1 MISDGKMNK
10 GIKGVYLLDGAIH
23 GTQLAVSK
31 VPTKFQRF
39 LIKKILGW
47 GFATINELT
56 KKK

>member
-1 MISDGKMNK
+1 MIKDQKMNK
-10 GIKGVYLLDGAIH
+10 GIKGAYLLDGVLD

-31 VPTKFQRF
+31 VPSKFQRF

-47 GFATINELT
+47 GFATIDVLA